1 MSVYTEEVLNRAA
14 RGLFDKIKDTF
25 AKSDPLATSAR
36 QNTLDNANVSITYFL
51 ILLALTKEHH

>member
-36 QNTLDNANVSITYFL
+36 QNTLDNANVSITYF
-51 ILLALTKEHH
+51 